1 MQITALEL
9 MARQAPPPSVGF
21 SRQEYLSGS
30 PFPSPEDLPDPGIEH
45 RSPALQADSSPSEP
59 PGKPG
64 QEDKLILIGIFTNIP
79 VPRVKSKDLS

>member
-1 MQITALEL
+1 MQIIALEL
-9 MARQAPPPSVGF
+9 TDSFFWFTYDFCRNLKDKRP
-21 SRQEYLSGS
+21 Y
-30 PFPSPEDLPDPGIEH
+30 PSPGDLPDPRIEH

-79 VPRVKSKDLS
+79 ASRVKSKDLS